1 MLNSLLSILILF
13 SVKESKIAVSCA
25 LGNGPGE
32 VGIIT
37 EDITYGPQDF
47 EVDWEENI
55 YVLDSYNGG
64 RIMKFDANGVLLF
77 TITPK
82 EFFPSGLA
90 VDSKNNLIITASSLK
105 GFFLVRYTP
114 DGKLSKISSVPRAL
128 SIPVIPDL
136 KGKIYFDQVD
146 SVIVFDEE
154 FNYLETFKGSEF
166 NRTMPR
172 GYSQWSDWVEFKM
185 DKDTATGKYNIGLRN
200 AKSKQEIALK
210 IPPGRISY
218 GFIEGMDKNGNVY
231 TTGLDCATRQRF
243 FFRINPTLQTID
255 TLRTEQKPIGD
266 LAHAHFISPN
276 GEIYRA
282 CLVREARKIKWY
294 RIFRY
299 SKNLFARME

>member
-1 MLNSLLSILILF
+1 MLNTLLSLLILF
-13 SVKESKIAVSCA
+13 SVKESKMAVSCA

-32 VGIIT
+32 VGVVQ
-37 EDITYGPQDF
+37 EDIAYGPQDF

-55 YVLDSYNGG
+55 YVLDSYNHG

-82 EFFPSGLA
+82 EFSPSGLA
-90 VDSKNNLIITASSLK
+90 VDSKNNLIIPASSPK

-136 KGKIYFDQVD
+136 RGKIYFDQVD

-172 GYSQWSDWVEFKM
+172 GYAQWSDWVKFKM
-185 DKDTATGKYNIGLRN
+185 DKDTVTGKYNLGLRN
-200 AKSKQEIALK
+200 SKSKQEIAIK
-210 IPPGRISY
+210 HPPGRISY

-231 TTGLDCATRQRF
+231 FAGFDEAARQGI

-255 TLRTEQKPIGD
+255 TLRVEQKAIGD
-266 LAHAHFISPN
+266 LGHALFISPN
-276 GEIYRA
+276 GDIYMA
-282 CLVREARKIKWY
+282 CLVKEAKKLKWY
-294 RIFRY
+294 RIYRY